1 MGQPYFP
8 GLHVRGLHLG
18 GLSFGGRH
26 SQRLRSLGQP
36 LADRVLGS
44 SVLAALTSPHGVDRY
59 LEQLDP
65 MWAATEVR
73 ARIVEVHR
81 ETDGRHPVATIT
93 LQPTSTWRGHRAG
106 QYVQVGV
113 EINGAR
119 RTTRC
124 FSISS
129 AESGPG
135 ERFSITVRAHERVR
149 PDQQRV
155 SAFLVREAEP
165 GEVVH
170 LSQAEGQFTLS
181 ESPATPTNNHLLMI
195 SGGSGITPVMSQVRT
210 LLRDGYDGRV
220 NRKVT
225 FLHYARSPEDQIFAE
240 ELRRIQWQ
248 DNGIDVHLRH
258 GEDVFSRQALERL
271 VPDFRLTDTWACGP
285 AAMMA
290 LVVDAYDGSPRLR
303 TEFFK
308 LATGVLPG
316 GGSAAGDVTFARAG
330 GTASNTGASLLEQA
344 EARGLAPEYG
354 CRMGI
359 CFSCVSRKTEGTVR
373 NVLTGEESSLPE
385 EDIRICVSAP
395 VGDCVVDL

>member
-1 MGQPYFP
+1 MSLLQPMAE
-8 GLHVRGLHLG
+8 RI
-18 GLSFGGRH
+18 
-26 SQRLRSLGQP
+26 
-36 LADRVLGS
+36 LGS
-44 SVLAALTSPHGVDRY
+44 RALAALTSPHGVDRY
-59 LEQLDP
+59 LEQINP

-73 ARIVEVHR
+73 ARVVEIIR
-81 ETDGRHPVATIT
+81 ETSGEHPVATLV

-135 ERFSITVRAHERVR
+135 EQFSITVRAHDEAK
-149 PDQQRV
+149 PGQQRV
-155 SAFLVREAEP
+155 SRFLVREAQP
-165 GEVVH
+165 GQIVH
-170 LSQAEGQFTLS
+170 LSQAEGQFTLT
-181 ESPATPTNNHLLMI
+181 ESPATPSNNELLMI

-210 LLRDGYDGRV
+210 LLRDGYDGRA
-220 NRKVT
+220 NRKRVT
-225 FLHYARSPEDQIFAE
+225 FLHYARSAEDQIFAE
-240 ELRRIQWQ
+240 ELNRISWQ

-258 GEDVFSRQALERL
+258 GDEHFSAEALARL
-271 VPDFRLTDTWACGP
+271 VPNFRDVDTWACGP
-285 AAMMA
+285 APMMS
-290 LVVDAYDGSPRLR
+290 LVADAYGDSPRLR

-308 LATGVLPG
+308 VSTTAAIDGD
-316 GGSAAGDVTFARAG
+316 SADGEVAFNQAGK
-330 GTASNTGASLLEQA
+330 TAPNSGASLLEQA
-344 EARGLAPEYG
+344 ETMGLTPEYG

-373 NVLTGEESSLPE
+373 NVLTGEESSLPD

-395 VGDCVVDL
+395 VGSCAVDL